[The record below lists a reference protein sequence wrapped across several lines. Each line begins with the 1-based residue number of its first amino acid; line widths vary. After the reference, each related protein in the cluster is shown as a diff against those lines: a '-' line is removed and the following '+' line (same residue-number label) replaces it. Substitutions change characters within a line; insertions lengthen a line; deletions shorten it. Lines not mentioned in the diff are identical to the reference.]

1 MTQLRD
7 NGRVVWY
14 VVHHVPEGATEK
26 QVVTLENIAGSA
38 SQTLKKITA
47 TPQLESLLTHPAT
60 LEYTIAPSVNNTYPL
75 DGYMLEDLGLSAYNE
90 STALDFDAYL
100 QGKYSHYAG
109 HDRPGYA

>member
-1 MTQLRD
+1 M
-7 NGRVVWY
+7 
-14 VVHHVPEGATEK
+14 
-26 QVVTLENIAGSA
+26 
-38 SQTLKKITA
+38 KKITA

-90 STALDFDAYL
+90 STALDFEAYL